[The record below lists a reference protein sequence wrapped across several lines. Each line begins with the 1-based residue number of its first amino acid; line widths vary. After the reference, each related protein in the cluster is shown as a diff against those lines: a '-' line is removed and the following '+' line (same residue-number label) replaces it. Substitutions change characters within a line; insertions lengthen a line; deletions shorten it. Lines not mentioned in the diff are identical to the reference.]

1 MVVPRS
7 LVGGERVF
15 TMLAGEQLP
24 QICCD
29 PEIPWF
35 PSVRVATMYEEELF
49 ATSQFQG
56 EAHGGRNH

>member
-1 MVVPRS
+1 
-7 LVGGERVF
+7 
-15 TMLAGEQLP
+15 MLAGEQLS